1 MTDTVT
7 DTKPTRRL
15 KNFDFSED
23 GAHIALVHKDQG
35 GAANGYKTLV
45 MKSTGKY
52 STEFLQKATQIQ
64 VTLTFEEFLGKFFD
78 MWYTDAKVLATM
90 LGMQD
95 DEEDE
100 DDSDWY
106 KNRIAEQ
113 VDKFEI
119 LKSANDAES
128 KTAFLAELDEDA
140 YMSLLQNQEKFE
152 KALEPKAKSGGKK
165 PVKKAEKSS
174 QSIVNKAQVAVHNE
188 ENPMPNSAQPE
199 LIAKAQYD
207 EVQKALD
214 TQKVELQ
221 KAAEVIEKYKQAEK
235 AQITKA
241 RQASILAAIETEAEA
256 EKLFKAVSELPE
268 ESFQAVVEVVKGLTT
283 KLDASALFT
292 EQGSPAEGEHLQKSA
307 LRAQLEKQLA
317 KSK

>member
-1 MTDTVT
+1 MTDTA
-7 DTKPTRRL
+7 TKPTRRL

-52 STEFLQKATQIQ
+52 SPEFLQKATQVQ
-64 VTLTFEEFLGKFFD
+64 VTLTFEEFLAKFFD

-128 KTAFLAELDEDA
+128 KTTFLAELDEDA
-140 YMSLLQNQEKFE
+140 YLSLLQNQEKFE

-165 PVKKAEKSS
+165 PVKKAEKPS

-188 ENPMPNSAQPE
+188 EDPMPNSAQPE

-235 AQITKA
+235 AQIAKA
-241 RQASILAAIETEAEA
+241 RQANILAAIETESEA
-256 EKLFKAVSELPE
+256 EKLFKAVGELPE
-268 ESFQAVVEVVKGLTT
+268 EAFQAVVEVVKGLNT